1 VTPTSIPP
9 RGIGYD
15 RAMTTARTRSIAA
28 LAAFAAAVT
37 LSSCSTSTTDR
48 GADASSVTAAE
59 EVAGH
64 NAEDVMFA
72 QMMIPH
78 HEQALELAALVP
90 DRSSNPE
97 VIALA
102 AKIAGEQQPEITTMK
117 ALLLQWD
124 VDPDEMSHESGHA
137 GMAMAGMVDDA
148 TMVKL
153 DNLKG
158 ADFDTLWLQ
167 SMISHHEGAIAMAK
181 TEIADGTSADMKTLA
196 GNIVTAQQ
204 AEIDQMKQMLI
215 GLGA

>member
-1 VTPTSIPP
+1 MTS
-9 RGIGYD
+9 
-15 RAMTTARTRSIAA
+15 TRTQILAVV
-28 LAAFAAAVT
+28 AAFAATLAV
-37 LSSCSTSTTDR
+37 SSCSTAAREDPR
-48 GADASSVTAAE
+48 EDQGLPASATSAEQVAA
-59 EVAGH
+59 H
-64 NAEDVMFA
+64 NADDVMFA

-78 HEQALELAALVP
+78 HQQAVELAAMVP
-90 DRSSNPE
+90 DRSTDPD

-102 AKIAGEQQPEITTMK
+102 AKIAGEQQPEINTMK

-124 VDPDEMSHESGHA
+124 VDPNEMSHESGHA

-158 ADFDTLWLQ
+158 TDFDTLWLQ

-181 TEIADGTSADMKTLA
+181 TEIADGKSADMTTLA
-196 GNIVTAQQ
+196 GSIVTAQQ

-215 GLGA
+215 GLGV

>member
-1 VTPTSIPP
+1 MTS
-9 RGIGYD
+9 
-15 RAMTTARTRSIAA
+15 TRTQILAAVAAVATA
-28 LAAFAAAVT
+28 LAV
-37 LSSCSTSTTDR
+37 SSC
-48 GADASSVTAAE
+48 GTAARQDQGLPASATSAE
-59 EVAGH
+59 QVAAH
-64 NAEDVMFA
+64 NADDVMFA

-78 HEQALELAALVP
+78 HQQAVELAAMVP
-90 DRSSNPE
+90 DRSTNPD

-102 AKIAGEQQPEITTMK
+102 TKIAGEQQPEITTMK
-117 ALLLQWD
+117 ALLLQWG
-124 VDPDEMSHESGHA
+124 VDPDETSHESGHV

-148 TMVKL
+148 TIVKL

-167 SMISHHEGAIAMAK
+167 SMISHHKGAIAMAK

>member
-1 VTPTSIPP
+1 
-9 RGIGYD
+9 
-15 RAMTTARTRSIAA
+15 MTTARTRSIAV

-48 GADASSVTAAE
+48 GADVSSATATE

-102 AKIAGEQQPEITTMK
+102 AKISAEQQPEIGAMK
-117 ALLLQWD
+117 ALLLQWE
-124 VDPDEMSHESGHA
+124 VDPNTSAHGSGHD
-137 GMAMAGMVDDA
+137 GMAVEGMVDDA
-148 TMVKL
+148 TMAKL
-153 DNLKG
+153 DSLKG
-158 ADFDTLWLQ
+158 AEFDTLWLQ
-167 SMISHHEGAIAMAK
+167 AMINHHRGAIARAES
-181 TEIADGTSADMKTLA
+181 EIADGRSADMITMA
-196 GNIVTAQQ
+196 TTMVATQQ
-204 AEIDQMKQMLI
+204 AEIDQMTPILA
-215 GLGA
+215 GLET